1 MKVLVVVASQTGR
14 TLRLAEAAAEGAAEA
29 GADTQLRA
37 ADDAGDADLLA
48 ADAIL
53 LGSGVHMGG
62 VESSMT
68 AFFERTAPLW
78 IQGRLVG
85 RLGGA
90 FVTAGE
96 GGRGGGELALVRLLA
111 WLAENGIL
119 IVPFHSRLEGFRAA
133 GCHWGVLARSNPVAG
148 VPGPTD
154 EDCAAARAQGRF
166 LAECAAR
173 WERGAD
179 PPSRQG
185 SR

>member
-1 MKVLVVVASQTGR
+1 MRVLVAVASQTGR
-14 TLRLAEAAAEGAAEA
+14 TRRLAEAAVEGAASA
-29 GADTQLRA
+29 GADAVLRT
-37 ADDAGDADLLA
+37 ADDTRDADLLE

-62 VESSMT
+62 VESSMS
-68 AFFERTAPLW
+68 ALFERTAPLW

-90 FVTAGE
+90 FVSAGE
-96 GGRGGGELALVRLLA
+96 GGGGGGELALVRLCA

-133 GCHWGVLARSNPVAG
+133 GCHWGVLARTNPVAG

-154 EDCAAARAQGRF
+154 DDCRAARAQGRH

-173 WERGAD
+173 WGRGA
-179 PPSRQG
+179 S
-185 SR
+185 